1 MKGSRRL
8 VIDAS
13 VAGAAGGAE
22 AAHPTSKSCRDF
34 LQAILNIC
42 HRAVFPPQLTE
53 EWKRKASLFAQRW
66 QVAMERRQKIDWT
79 EAATDDELRQMIAEA
94 AASKKDKAAMEKDA
108 FLLEAA
114 EATKDR
120 MVASLDESARGL
132 FRELSGKFPRIG
144 KVVWVNPGSEEDSAL
159 EWWRSGAK
167 PESHR
172 KLGYP
177 ARGRNR

>member
-8 VIDAS
+8 IIDSSIAH
-13 VAGAAGGAE
+13 AAGGVDAT
-22 AAHPTSKSCRDF
+22 HPTAKNCRDF

-42 HRAVFPPQLTE
+42 HRALFSPPLIE
-53 EWKRKASLFAQRW
+53 EWKGHASLFAQRW
-66 QVAMERRQKIDWT
+66 QRAMERRQKIDWI
-79 EAATDDELRQMIAEA
+79 EAQSDAELRKMIAEA
-94 AASKKDKAAMEKDA
+94 AASEKDKAAMEKDA

-159 EWWRSGAK
+159 EWLRSGAK

-172 KLGYP
+172 KLGY
-177 ARGRNR
+177 RRKREK